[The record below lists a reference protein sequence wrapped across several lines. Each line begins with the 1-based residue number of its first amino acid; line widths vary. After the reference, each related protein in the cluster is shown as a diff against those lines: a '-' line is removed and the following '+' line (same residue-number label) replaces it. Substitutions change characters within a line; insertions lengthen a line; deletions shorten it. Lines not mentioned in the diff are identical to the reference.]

1 MESTHLSQPAS
12 VSPSRTLPDIKFAAD
27 LPVSA
32 NRKEIEEAIAAHQVI
47 IVSGETGSGKTTQLP
62 KICLAMGRG
71 LDKMIAH
78 TQPRRLAATSVA
90 RRIAQELDTPLGE
103 WVGYQIRFQERSQK
117 TTAIKLMTDG
127 VLLAQTQ
134 RDPLL
139 RRYDTIIIDEAH
151 ERSLNIDFL
160 LGYLRQLLP
169 KRPDLKVIITSATI
183 DAKRF
188 AEHFASQNGTLA
200 PVIEVTGRLYPV
212 EVRYR
217 PLSRVRVD
225 GDSATD
231 SQSGASADGPGRGDS
246 SAYDADD
253 ESRELSDAI
262 VDAVD
267 ECARQGEGD
276 ILVFLPG
283 EREIREAGEALRKH
297 HPPSTQIL
305 PLFARLSQ
313 NEQEQIFRPTT
324 SARRVVLATNVA
336 ETSLTVPGIRFVI
349 DSGLARIKRYSLR
362 QKVEQLGVEPIS
374 RAAANQRAGRCG
386 RLGPGICIRLY
397 DEQTFQR
404 RREFSEPEILRS
416 SLAGVIL
423 RMKSLRLDDIES
435 FPFVDTPSGR
445 AIADGYQTLQELG
458 ALQTDDGRHT
468 RNQLTAIGKTLAK
481 MPLDP
486 RVGRMLLA
494 ARDQQCLHE
503 MLIIASAL
511 AVQDP
516 RERPTQS
523 REAAQ
528 QAHAPFNDKQSEF
541 LGWIKLWNWY
551 HEQVA
556 HKASQRKLAAQMR
569 KQFLSVSRLREWH
582 DVHGQLA
589 ALVGE
594 QGWRV
599 NQTEATY
606 EQIHSALLSG
616 LLGNIGLKSDE
627 ASVYS
632 GVRDI
637 RFWIHPGSNLVRRAG
652 KWVIAAELVQTS
664 KLYARCIAKIEPVW
678 IERVAGH
685 LLQRSW
691 GDPSWDAR
699 RGQVVAHE
707 RASLYGLP
715 IYSGRRVHYGKI
727 NPEASREVFIREALV
742 PGELGLD
749 FEFLAHNRKLI
760 RQIEQLEHRS
770 RRPDILVDDELI
782 AKFYDRLLPQDICQ
796 TATFRHWF
804 GRLPKEDS
812 RKWLL
817 SRDDLMQHEAAGIT
831 TDVFPKSIDWQG
843 TRLRLDYHF
852 EPGSPKDGVT
862 LTVPL
867 MLLNQIQSS
876 RWEWL
881 VPGMLKEKVQWLV
894 KSLPQRLR
902 KHCVPVPDY
911 AAAFYDRW
919 FDRLD
924 DPGISLIQ
932 AIIDDM
938 NSQFRVRVQASEF
951 RADTLPAHLFMIFKV
966 VDQDGRMLRAG
977 RNLSQIRSELSE
989 QAQQTFQEMAAA
1001 GDAVQANLPAEQIT
1015 DWAFGELPEIMEIRR
1030 GRNSVIGYPALVDE
1044 GSHCRIDVFDDP
1056 QQAQRVHR
1064 DGLIRLLRL
1073 SLKDRVKYL
1082 EKNIPQALRLGVLY
1096 MPLGTWESLRDQI
1109 VDVAL
1114 ERSAFGQGVPDK
1126 QQDFEQ
1132 ACAHARERVGLLAQ
1146 EIARLVLEILELLAS
1161 IHKKLPAFKPYAQA
1175 HRDIESQ
1182 LAQLVGPRF
1191 VRETPYDNLIHLPR
1205 YLQAVLVRLDGMR
1218 NDPQRDQTK
1227 MGEMAPLIAN
1237 YQRARQAMQSQGHS
1251 QDPGLESFGWMLQEL
1266 RVALF
1271 AQRLRTPAPVSVK
1284 RLHKAWEALQR

>member
-1 MESTHLSQPAS
+1 ME
-12 VSPSRTLPDIKFAAD
+12 PSEQSLLATAATSRVLPRIEFAQD

-32 NRKEIEEAIAAHQVI
+32 NRLEIQDAIAAHQVV

-62 KICLAMGRG
+62 KICLSMGRG
-71 LDKMIAH
+71 LSQMIAH

-90 RRIAQELDTPLGE
+90 RRIAQELDTPLGQ
-103 WVGYQIRFQERSQK
+103 WVGYQIRFQERSEK

-139 RRYDTIIIDEAH
+139 KRYDTIIIDEAH

-169 KRPDLKVIITSATI
+169 RRPDLKLIITSATI
-183 DAKRF
+183 DARRF
-188 AEHFASQNGTLA
+188 AEHFADPTGRPA
-200 PVIEVTGRLYPV
+200 PIIEVSGRLFPV
-212 EVRYR
+212 EIRYR
-217 PLSRVRVD
+217 P
-225 GDSATD
+225 
-231 SQSGASADGPGRGDS
+231 PGRSLLAEDLENGDVNVPDLDRS
-246 SAYDADD
+246 GGDRSDEVDD
-253 ESRELSDAI
+253 ESKVLCDAI

-267 ECARQGEGD
+267 ECAREGAGD

-283 EREIREAGEALRKH
+283 EREIREASEALRKH
-297 HPPSTQIL
+297 HPTSTQIL

-324 SARRVVLATNVA
+324 SGRRVVLATNVA

-362 QKVEQLGVEPIS
+362 QKVEQLVVEPIS

-397 DEQTFQR
+397 DEPSFQR
-404 RREFSEPEILRS
+404 RREFTEPEILRS

-423 RMKSLRLDDIES
+423 RMKSLKLDDIEN
-435 FPFVDTPSGR
+435 FPFVDAPTGR

-458 ALQTDDGRHT
+458 ALDLDDTQHAGNRLTVVGRV
-468 RNQLTAIGKTLAK
+468 LAK
-481 MPLDP
+481 LPLDP

-494 ARDQQCLHE
+494 ARDQQCLNE

-516 RERPTQS
+516 RDRPMQF

-528 QAHAPFNDKQSEF
+528 QAHAQFNDKQSEF
-541 LGWIKLWNWY
+541 LGWLKLWAWY
-551 HEQVA
+551 HEQIA
-556 HKASQRKLAAQMR
+556 HKASQRKLAALLR
-569 KQFLSVSRLREWH
+569 KHFLSVARLREWH

-599 NQTEATY
+599 NQTPATY
-606 EQIHSALLSG
+606 EQVHSALLSG
-616 LLGNIGLKSDE
+616 LLGHIGLRSDE
-627 ASVYS
+627 AAVYS
-632 GVRDI
+632 GVRDL
-637 RFWIHPGSNLVRRAG
+637 RFWIHPGSTMVRRAG
-652 KWVIAAELVQTS
+652 KWMVAAELVQTS
-664 KLYARCIAKIEPVW
+664 KLYARCVAKIEPAW
-678 IERVAGH
+678 IERVADH
-685 LLQRSW
+685 MLQRSW
-691 GDPSWDAR
+691 GDPSWDRR

-715 IYSGRRVHYGKI
+715 IYSGRKVHYGKV
-727 NPEASREVFIREALV
+727 NPEQARQVFIREALV
-742 PGELGLD
+742 TGEIEGQFD
-749 FEFLAHNRKLI
+749 FLVHNRKLI
-760 RQIEQLEHRS
+760 AQIEQLEHRS

-782 AKFYDRLLPQDICQ
+782 AKFYDKLLPADICQ
-796 TATFRHWF
+796 TATFKHWY
-804 GRLPKEDS
+804 GRQPKPQTDQ
-812 RKWLL
+812 WLL

-831 TDVFPKSIDWQG
+831 TDVFPKSVDWLG

-862 LTVPL
+862 ITVPL
-867 MLLNQIQSS
+867 MLLNQIQSP

-911 AAAFYDRW
+911 ASAFYDRW
-919 FDRLD
+919 YERLAE
-924 DPGISLIQ
+924 PRIGLVQ

-938 NSQFRVRVQASEF
+938 NKEFRVRVQASEF
-951 RADTLPAHLFMIFKV
+951 RVDTLPPHLFMIFKV
-966 VDQDGRMLRAG
+966 IDQDGRMLRAG
-977 RNLSQIRSELSE
+977 RNLAQIRSELGE
-989 QAQQTFQEMAAA
+989 QAQQTFQDMAAA
-1001 GDAVQANLPAEQIT
+1001 GAPAQSSLSTEQIT
-1015 DWAFGELPEIMEIRR
+1015 RWSFGELPEIMEIRR
-1030 GRNSVIGYPALVDE
+1030 GRNSVIGYPALVDA
-1044 GSHCRIDVFDDP
+1044 GDSCRIDVFDDP
-1056 QQAQRVHR
+1056 QQARSVHR
-1064 DGLIRLLRL
+1064 DGLLRLLRL
-1073 SLKDRVKYL
+1073 ALKERVRYL
-1082 EKNIPQALRLGVLY
+1082 EKNLPDSLKLGVLF

-1109 VDVAL
+1109 VDVSL
-1114 ERSAFGQGVPDK
+1114 ERSAFVQKTPVDAAS
-1126 QQDFEQ
+1126 FEQ
-1132 ACAHARERVGLLAQ
+1132 CCELARERVGLLAQ
-1146 EIARLVLEILELLAS
+1146 EVARLALEILELLSS
-1161 IHKKLPAFKPYAQA
+1161 IQKKLPAFKTLSLPY
-1175 HRDIESQ
+1175 RDIESQ
-1182 LAQLVGPRF
+1182 LSWLVHPLFMRQTAYEHL
-1191 VRETPYDNLIHLPR
+1191 VDLPR
-1205 YLQAVLVRLDGMR
+1205 YLQAVLIRLDGIR
-1218 NDPQRDQTK
+1218 NDPARDQQK
-1227 MGEMAPLIAN
+1227 MTEMAPLLAH
-1237 YQRARQAMQSQGHS
+1237 YQRACQAQMAAGHGR
-1251 QDPGLESFGWMLQEL
+1251 DPQLDDFGWMLQEL

-1284 RLHKAWEALQR
+1284 RLYKAWEALQR

>member
-1 MESTHLSQPAS
+1 
-12 VSPSRTLPDIKFAAD
+12 
-27 LPVSA
+27 
-32 NRKEIEEAIAAHQVI
+32 
-47 IVSGETGSGKTTQLP
+47 
-62 KICLAMGRG
+62 
-71 LDKMIAH
+71 MIAH

-90 RRIAQELDTPLGE
+90 RRIAQELETPLGE
-103 WVGYQIRFQERSQK
+103 WVGYQIRFQERTQK

-169 KRPDLKVIITSATI
+169 RRPDLKVIITSATI

-188 AEHFASQNGTLA
+188 AEHFADSSGRLA
-200 PVIEVTGRLYPV
+200 PVIEVSGRLYPV
-212 EVRYR
+212 EIRYR
-217 PLSRVRVD
+217 PISRLNPEKD
-225 GDSATD
+225 D
-231 SQSGASADGPGRGDS
+231 QSLADNAAPEGARREHSSADDQ
-246 SAYDADD
+246 DD

-267 ECARQGEGD
+267 ECAREGEGD

-313 NEQEQIFRPTT
+313 DEQEQIFRPTT

-397 DEQTFQR
+397 DEQTFAR
-404 RREFSEPEILRS
+404 RREFTEPEILRS

-423 RMKSLRLDDIES
+423 RMKSLRLDEIEH
-435 FPFVDTPSGR
+435 FPFVDAPSGR

-458 ALQTDDGRHT
+458 ALENDDTHETTDAAVA
-468 RNQLTAIGKTLAK
+468 RNRLTAIGKTLAK
-481 MPLDP
+481 LPLDP

-516 RERPTQS
+516 RERPMQS

-528 QAHAPFNDKQSEF
+528 QAHSLFNDKQSEF
-541 LGWIKLWNWY
+541 LGWIKLWDWY

-556 HKASQRKLAAQMR
+556 HKASQRKLAAQLR
-569 KQFLSVSRLREWH
+569 KQFLSVPRLREWH

-599 NQTEATY
+599 NQTAATY
-606 EQIHSALLSG
+606 EQVHSALLSG

-627 ASVYS
+627 AAVYS

-652 KWVIAAELVQTS
+652 KWVMAAELVQTS

-691 GDPSWDAR
+691 GDPSWDGR

-727 NPEASREVFIREALV
+727 NPQAAREVFIREALV
-742 PGELGLD
+742 PGELDLA

-782 AKFYDRLLPQDICQ
+782 ARFYDQLLPQEICQ
-796 TATFRHWF
+796 TATFRHWYS
-804 GRLPKEDS
+804 RLPADEA

-852 EPGSPKDGVT
+852 EPGSPRDGVT
-862 LTVPL
+862 VTVPL
-867 MLLNQIQSS
+867 MLLNQIQSP

-919 FDRLD
+919 YERLG
-924 DPGISLIQ
+924 DPGTGLVQ

-938 NSQFRVRVQASEF
+938 NSRFRVRVQASEF
-951 RADTLPAHLFMIFKV
+951 RPDTLPAHLFMIFKV
-966 VDQDGRMLRAG
+966 IDQDGRMLRAG
-977 RNLSQIRSELSE
+977 RNLAQIRAELSE
-989 QAQQTFQEMAAA
+989 QAQQTFQEMAAS
-1001 GDAVQANLPAEQIT
+1001 GDAVQASLPADEIT
-1015 DWAFGELPEIMEIRR
+1015 AWTFGELPEIMEIRR

-1044 GSHCRIDVFDDP
+1044 GSYCRIDVFDDP

-1064 DGLIRLLRL
+1064 DGLVRLLRL
-1073 SLKDRVKYL
+1073 ALKDRVKYL
-1082 EKNIPQALRLGVLY
+1082 EKNIPETLRLGVLY
-1096 MPLGTWESLRDQI
+1096 MPLGTWETLRDQI
-1109 VDVAL
+1109 IDVAL
-1114 ERSAFGQGVPDK
+1114 ERSAFGQGVPGD
-1126 QQDFEQ
+1126 QSTFEH
-1132 ACAHARERVGLLAQ
+1132 ACALARERVGLLVQ
-1146 EIARLVLEILELLAS
+1146 EVARLTLEILEVLAS
-1161 IHKKLPAFKPYAQA
+1161 IHKKLPAFKTYAQA

-1182 LAQLVGPRF
+1182 LAQLVGARF
-1191 VRETPYDNLIHLPR
+1191 VRETPYENLVHLPR
-1205 YLQAVLVRLDGMR
+1205 YLEAVLVRLDGMR
-1218 NDPQRDQTK
+1218 NDPQRDQAK
-1227 MGEMAPLIAN
+1227 MSEMAPLIAN
-1237 YQRARQAMQSQGHS
+1237 FQRARQAQQSQGHVE
-1251 QDPGLESFGWMLQEL
+1251 DAGLAAFGWMLQEL

-1284 RLHKAWEALQR
+1284 RLYKAWEALQH